1 MNDQTNKPQLFEDNS
16 SALAMQND
24 VAAVARATQEIQAA
38 LVIAQRFPRDE
49 TKAKARIMQACQR
62 KGLAEVAEYE
72 YSRGGTR
79 ITGPTIDLLRAI
91 ANRWGNLLFGWAE
104 VDRKIGQDGVGM
116 SSVRCWAWD
125 TQNNSRAERTFM
137 VKHWRDTQAGGYA
150 LEDERDIYE
159 SMANSASRRVRA
171 CLEEVIDADV
181 IDDAV
186 DQCRKTLR
194 DGEKVPIK
202 DRAVQ
207 MLVAFQGDFGVTQ
220 AMIETRIGNKIE
232 AISENQLASLRRVF
246 KSLKDGVGK
255 REDFFKPETTAP
267 AFNQPA
273 AAPSSQPQSSVAP
286 DADEVPM
293 NFAQQ
298 KPAEAPAPAPAAPAP
313 EPEQPS
319 KLKLIRQACKASK
332 IKEGVLLGYLAENGT
347 TDGSV
352 GSLEE
357 LAMQF
362 PQVVDLVISRWTI
375 IQKAILEVMKKA

>member
-1 MNDQTNKPQLFEDNS
+1 MAAND
-16 SALAMQND
+16 
-24 VAAVARATQEIQAA
+24 AASTARAIQEVQAA

-49 TKAKARIMQACQR
+49 TKAKAKIMQACQR
-62 KGLAEVAEYE
+62 KGLAEVAEFE

-104 VDRKIGQDGVGM
+104 VERRIGQDGVGM

-159 SMANSASRRVRA
+159 SISNSASRRVRA

-194 DGEKVPIK
+194 DGEKVPIA

-207 MLVAFQGDFGVTQ
+207 MLVAFQGEFGVTQ
-220 AMIETRIGNKIE
+220 SMIETRIGNKID

-267 AFNQPA
+267 AFSQPAA
-273 AAPSSQPQSSVAP
+273 AAPSSQPQASVAP

-293 NFAQQ
+293 NFPPGQ
-298 KPAEAPAPAPAAPAP
+298 KPAEVPAAAPVAPAP
-313 EPEQPS
+313 EPEAPS

-332 IKEGVLLGYLAENGT
+332 IKEGVLLGYLSETGN

-357 LAMQF
+357 LQMQF
-362 PQVVDLVISRWTI
+362 PKVVDLVVDKWSAIS
-375 IQKAILEVMKKA
+375 KAILDAMKKG